1 MTARTIAIDGPA
13 SSGKGTAA
21 RAVAR
26 ALGHAYVDT
35 GAIYRSVA
43 WAARRRGV
51 SWDDPQALGAL
62 AGSLD
67 IGFAWD
73 GERLVVTVDGEDVT
87 DRIRTGEMGTGA
99 SAVSRHPSVRDAL
112 LALQRDLADQGGVVM
127 DGRDIGTVVLPDAQL
142 KVYLDASVD
151 ERARR
156 RHAELRARGEEI
168 GLEVIRKRI
177 EARDRQDRERAV
189 APLRIAD
196 DAVVV
201 DSTGRSPAE
210 VVAEVIALARARG

>member
-35 GAIYRSVA
+35 GAIYRAVA
-43 WAARRRGV
+43 WSAARRGV
-51 SWDDPQALGAL
+51 SWDDAEALGAL
-62 AGSLD
+62 AAQLD
-67 IGFAWD
+67 LGFSWD
-73 GERLVVTVDGEDVT
+73 GSRLVVSVDGQDVT
-87 DRIRTGEMGTGA
+87 DAIRTAEMGTGA
-99 SAVSRHPSVRDAL
+99 SAVSRHPQVRDAL
-112 LALQRDLADQGGVVM
+112 MDLQRGLAAKGGVVM
-127 DGRDIGTVVLPDAQL
+127 DGRDIGTVVLPDADL
-142 KVYLDASVD
+142 KIYLDASVD

-156 RHAELRARGEEI
+156 RHAELRARGEDV
-168 GLEVIRKRI
+168 GLDAIRSTI

-189 APLRIAD
+189 APLRVAD

-201 DSTGRSPAE
+201 DSTGRSPE
-210 VVAEVIALARARG
+210 SVVAEVIALARACG